1 MGPNSAATR
10 RASAYSS
17 LASGFPEVFWGP
29 DGPTAFR
36 RLRFARNA
44 SASRFSRR
52 WASVSGFV
60 GFSGGFRDILS
71 DPIRPLPIR
80 KRFRYANASASAEVL
95 P

>member
-10 RASAYSS
+10 RGSAYSS
-17 LASGFPEVFWGP
+17 PASGFPGVFCGP

-52 WASVSGFV
+52 WASVVCFV

-71 DPIRPLPIR
+71 DPMRPLPIR

>member
-1 MGPNSAATR
+1 MAPNSAATR
-10 RASAYSS
+10 RGSAYSS
-17 LASGFPEVFWGP
+17 LVSGFPEVFCEP
-29 DGPTAFR
+29 DRPAAFR

-52 WASVSGFV
+52 WASVCGFA

-71 DPIRPLPIR
+71 DPMRPLPIR